1 SMIVV
6 AEENPYL
13 GILLKDKFKHYSKG
27 FFNQN
32 FIEIVNSNAR
42 QLLRAH
48 RNEKWDIIEI
58 SETDSAVSSIGGI
71 YSTSTN
77 YILTTEAFKE
87 YLEHLK
93 ESGTLSVTVELKYP
107 PRRLPK
113 VTAISK
119 TALEELSKNPHKN
132 LIIIRGWYSATVM
145 IRKTGFSEQEVQKI
159 RSFCNAMFFDLV
171 YYPGMKS
178 DEANRFNIVDNAIYH
193 QTVNQILTDYRYFT
207 KNYLFNVS
215 SPTDER
221 PYFGYFF
228 RLKKVPL
235 LIQEMGKKWL
245 PVVEGGYII
254 LVSTFITTII
264 IATIFILIPLPI
276 AKKRIGRGKG
286 DILLFFSLIAIAYMF
301 IEIILMERLNRYL
314 ANPIYSNS
322 VVLAALLIF
331 SGIGSLLSEPFTKL
345 LSGRRYNVLIFAVGF
360 LALYFTGLLIFS
372 EKLYSYLWA
381 FPISLRLLITL
392 ILISPLGIAMGMP
405 FPLGIANLK
414 DREDA
419 SLPWAWSVNG
429 YLSVISS
436 VGVVLVASNTGLIF
450 TGFIALLC
458 YLLTLLCFPKKELS

>member
-1 SMIVV
+1 
-6 AEENPYL
+6 
-13 GILLKDKFKHYSKG
+13 LKTHKNG
-27 FFNQN
+27 
-32 FIEIVNSNAR
+32 
-42 QLLRAH
+42 
-48 RNEKWDIIEI
+48 KWDIIEI
-58 SETDSAVSSIGGI
+58 SETDSAVSSVGGI

-77 YILTTEAFKE
+77 YTLTTEAFME
-87 YLEHLK
+87 YLEHLN

-113 VTAISK
+113 VAAISK
-119 TALEELSKNPHKN
+119 TALEAQGVDPHKN
-132 LIIIRGWYSATVM
+132 LIIIRGWSSATVM
-145 IRKTGFSEQEVQKI
+145 IRKSGFSEQEVQKI
-159 RSFCNAMFFDLV
+159 RAFCNEMFFDLV
-171 YYPGMKS
+171 YYPGMQS
-178 DEANRFNIVDNAIYH
+178 SEANQYNIVEDAIYH
-193 QTVNQILTDYRYFT
+193 QTVKQILTDYRYFT
-207 KNYLFNVS
+207 KDYLFNIA

-264 IATIFILIPLPI
+264 LSTIFILIPLPI
-276 AKKRIGRGKG
+276 AKKRMGRGKG
-286 DILLFFSLIAIAYMF
+286 DILLYFSLIAIAYMF

-345 LSGRRYNVLIFAVGF
+345 LSGRRYQVLLFAVGF
-360 LALYFTGLLIFS
+360 LALYLTGLLTFS
-372 EKLYSYLWA
+372 EKLYGYLSA
-381 FPISLRLLITL
+381 FPISLRLFITL
-392 ILISPLGIAMGMP
+392 LLISPLGAAMGMP

-414 DREDA
+414 DMDDA

-436 VGVVLVASNTGLIF
+436 VGVVLVASNIGLLF
-450 TGFIALLC
+450 TGFSALLC
-458 YLLTLLCFPKKELS
+458 YLLTLLCFPKKKLR